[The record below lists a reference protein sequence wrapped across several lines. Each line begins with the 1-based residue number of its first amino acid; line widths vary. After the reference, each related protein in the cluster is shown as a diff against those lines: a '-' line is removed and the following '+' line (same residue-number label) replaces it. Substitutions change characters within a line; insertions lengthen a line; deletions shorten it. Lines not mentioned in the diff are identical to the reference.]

1 MWEFEFQGK
10 NVESLSGLISNLELV
25 GVVIKIENLKNLSND
40 IEIRVQL
47 FGGLLEGGD
56 LGVSDNVG

>member
-1 MWEFEFQGK
+1 MWEFQFKGEGVVNNTGGILKFK
-10 NVESLSGLISNLELV
+10 LV